1 MPQALPVGAEPE
13 IRSGNTGQQIHYF
26 DSRQLIKTW
35 MYNIRL
41 QAPKLAKKCENKHW
55 CACGADGRKVRW
67 LGDRHVSAK
76 FSRARDQ
83 IKCQRKL

>member
-1 MPQALPVGAEPE
+1 
-13 IRSGNTGQQIHYF
+13 
-26 DSRQLIKTW
+26 

-41 QAPKLAKKCENKHW
+41 QAPKLAKKCENKRW